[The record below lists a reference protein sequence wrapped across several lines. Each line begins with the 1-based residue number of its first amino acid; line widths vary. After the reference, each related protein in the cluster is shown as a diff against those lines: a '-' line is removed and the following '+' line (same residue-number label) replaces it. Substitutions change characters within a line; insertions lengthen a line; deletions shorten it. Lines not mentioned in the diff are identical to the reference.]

1 VKALLVDGNN
11 VLMRSIMAM
20 AYSGLSADDAPTGP
34 LLSFINVLGKHVR
47 EEQPTHLVVCWDA
60 KGHRWRSDVDEDYKA
75 NRGIPPEEEFK
86 RGSFALA
93 KEFLALANIA
103 SVEVPEAEA
112 DDLIAAYWQGNEDG
126 GMRTTILSNDKD
138 FLMLLDER
146 TEQVRV
152 SSGGAPTDRWTA
164 QRVLDDL
171 GCRPEQLPL
180 VMALTGDV
188 SDNVIGVRGIGPKK
202 AVKALVA
209 ADWDIDKITVPSIF
223 AARDRVL
230 VNIDLVDLRKP
241 RNWIALGAI
250 PEFRP
255 TTVGS
260 ALHQPLVEFLIQ
272 YQMHSVL
279 HRYNERALWGWRD

>member
-1 VKALLVDGNN
+1 MKALLVDGNN
-11 VLMRSIMAM
+11 LAMRAISAM
-20 AYSGLSADDAPTGP
+20 LYSGLSSGDTPTGP
-34 LLSFINVLGKHVR
+34 LLSFINTLGKHVR
-47 EEQPTHLVVCWDA
+47 EEQPSHLVVCWDA
-60 KGHRWRSDVDEDYKA
+60 KGHRWRSDVDDDYKA
-75 NRGIPPEEEFK
+75 NRNPAPEQDFK
-86 RGSFALA
+86 HSSFALI

-103 SVEVPEAEA
+103 SVEVPQAEA
-112 DDLIAAYWQGNEDG
+112 DDLIAAYWQGSQ
-126 GMRTTILSNDKD
+126 RTDRITILSNDKD
-138 FLMLLDER
+138 FLMLLADGH

-171 GCRPEQLPL
+171 GCTPTRLPL

-188 SDNVIGVRGIGPKK
+188 SDNVIGIHGIGPKK

-209 ADWDIDKITVPSIF
+209 ADWDLDRITDPRITSEMQ
-223 AARDRVL
+223 RVYSNL
-230 VNIDLVDLRKP
+230 DLVDLRKP
-241 RNWIALGAI
+241 RDWIALGAI

-279 HRYNERALWGWRD
+279 NRYNDRSLWGWRD